1 MIRQFAKFASDLNR
15 QYVGCFMAPEKVEQ
29 SADVVLIVD
38 NMKFAK
44 KYDIEVM

>member
-1 MIRQFAKFASDLNR
+1 
-15 QYVGCFMAPEKVEQ
+15 MAPEKVEQ

-38 NMKFAK
+38 NMKLAK